1 MTNRSPEQPVRRSPA
16 APYSLPARS
25 DVVVVG
31 AGVVGLCIAY
41 ELARSQ
47 RQVLIVDRGPAAE
60 GNSAGIAGHIVP
72 SHVLPLAAPGA
83 IRSAAAGILRRTGPV
98 TLRWRWRPDYLAWIL
113 AFARN
118 CRESTARAA
127 VPTLERLGRLSAEL
141 ADQWIVEENIECSYQ
156 RAGLLDVYF
165 DSKAFAG
172 AQARARLIEQA
183 GVTVEIAGPARAY
196 ALEPALSNAAVG
208 GIFFPEDSNLNPRHF
223 LDGLLAAT
231 IDRGVNVSSWTEV
244 LGIRGS
250 GRAVTALI
258 TSRGDIEVDH
268 VVVAAGACSSGVAA
282 MLGEKLPVQPGKGYS
297 ITVQR
302 PKQGPRQAM
311 LLGEKH
317 VAVAPMEDRIRF
329 SGWFELGRYD
339 RTPSLQRLRQI
350 EATVRSALS
359 IDAELKVLERW
370 AGLRPTTP
378 DGLPIVGPAPSWD
391 NVTYATG
398 HAMLGLSLGPA
409 TGRIV
414 SQLVCGEPPDLD
426 LALCSPARF
435 L

>member
-1 MTNRSPEQPVRRSPA
+1 MTNGSSDQPWHLAPA
-16 APYSLPARS
+16 ALDGVPARS
-25 DVVVVG
+25 DVAVVG

-47 RQVLIVDRGPAAE
+47 REVLIVDRGPAAE

-72 SHVLPLAAPGA
+72 SHVLPLAAPGV
-83 IRSAAAGILRRTGPV
+83 IRSAAAGILHRTGPV

-141 ADQWIVEENIECSYQ
+141 AEEWIVEENIECSY
-156 RAGLLDVYF
+156 RRGGLLDVYF
-165 DSKAFAG
+165 DRRAFAA
-172 AQARARLIEQA
+172 AQAKARLIDQF
-183 GVTVEIAGPARAY
+183 GVTVEIVGPARVFEF
-196 ALEPALSNAAVG
+196 EPTLSSAAVG
-208 GIFFPEDSNLNPRHF
+208 GIFFPGDSNLNPRQF
-223 LDGLLAAT
+223 LGGLLAAT
-231 IDRGVNVSSWTEV
+231 LERGVTVSSWTEV
-244 LGIRGS
+244 LGIRTS
-250 GRAVTALI
+250 GRAVKTLI

-268 VVVAAGACSSGVAA
+268 VVVAAGAWSSSVAA

-302 PKQGPRQAM
+302 PEQGPRQAM

-339 RTPSLQRLRQI
+339 RTPSLQRLSQI

-414 SQLVCGEPPDLD
+414 SQLVCGERPDLD

>member
-1 MTNRSPEQPVRRSPA
+1 MTNRTRAQAQA
-16 APYSLPARS
+16 APERLPARS
-25 DVVVVG
+25 DVVVIG
-31 AGVVGLCIAY
+31 AGIVGICIAY
-41 ELARSQ
+41 ELARRQ
-47 RQVLIVDRGPAAE
+47 RQVLIVDRGLAAD
-60 GNSAGIAGHIVP
+60 GNSTGIAGHIVP
-72 SHVLPLAAPGA
+72 SHVIPLAAPGV
-83 IRSAAAGILRRTGPV
+83 IRSTAAGILRRTGPV
-98 TLRWRWRPDYLAWIL
+98 TLSWRWRPDYLTWIL

-118 CRESTARAA
+118 CREKAA
-127 VPTLERLGRLSAEL
+127 KAAIPTLDQLGRLSAEL
-141 ADQWIVEENIECSYQ
+141 ADRWIGDENLECSFR

-172 AQARARLIEQA
+172 ALAKVHLIEQT
-183 GVTVEIAGPARAY
+183 GVSVEVADRVRVKE
-196 ALEPALSNAAVG
+196 LEPALSNSAVG
-208 GIFFPEDSNLNPRHF
+208 GIFFPDDSNLNPRQF

-231 IDRGVNVSSWTEV
+231 RERGVTVSSWTEV
-244 LGIRGS
+244 LGIRRS
-250 GRAVTALI
+250 GRAVSTLI
-258 TSRGDIEVDH
+258 TSRGDIEVEH
-268 VVVAAGACSSGVAA
+268 VVVAAGVWSTSVAA
-282 MLGEKLPVQPGKGYS
+282 ILGEKLPVQPGKGYS
-297 ITVQR
+297 ITVER
-302 PKQGPRQAM
+302 PEQGPNQAM

-329 SGWFELGRYD
+329 SGWFELGQYD

-378 DGLPIVGPAPSWD
+378 DGLPIIGPAPSWD

-414 SQLVCGEPPDLD
+414 SQLVCGEAPELD
-426 LALCSPARF
+426 LPLCSPARF
-435 L
+435 R